1 MDIISTQK
9 YIVMSPKK
17 IRLVANVAKKM
28 SPKEAIE
35 KLPFIGKRAA
45 EPVIKVIK
53 SAMANARVK
62 GISEDNM
69 VFKEIQI
76 SEGPRL
82 KRGRPVSRGQWHPI
96 KRRMSHIR
104 VVITTRSTEITKKE
118 EVKDVKEAKKEEKK
132 TEVKKTLKGVKEKKN
147 GTKN

>member
-17 IRLVANVAKKM
+17 LRLVANFAKRM
-28 SPKEAIE
+28 SPKDAVER
-35 KLPFIGKRAA
+35 LPFVGKRAA
-45 EPVIKVIK
+45 DPIIKVIK

-69 VFKEIQI
+69 ILKEIQI

-104 VVITTRSTEITKKE
+104 VVITTRATEITKKE
-118 EVKDVKEAKKEEKK
+118 NIKETKEVKKEEIKK
-132 TEVKKTLKGVKEKKN
+132 TEPKKARKVKGK
-147 GTKN
+147 

>member
-17 IRLVANVAKKM
+17 LRLVANFAKKM
-28 SPKEAIE
+28 SPKDAVER
-35 KLPFIGKRAA
+35 LPFVGKRAA
-45 EPVIKVIK
+45 DPIIKVIK

-69 VFKEIQI
+69 ILKEIQI

-104 VVITTRSTEITKKE
+104 VVITTRATEIAKKEDIKETKEIKKE
-118 EVKDVKEAKKEEKK
+118 EVKKIEIKKVGK
-132 TEVKKTLKGVKEKKN
+132 VKEK
-147 GTKN
+147 